1 MPKQPGNYDK
11 NWQSTFG
18 LSSILNKMGAIMLE
32 KSLVV
37 GEFHIDTSQ
46 NSLIH
51 GSRKVYLGP
60 LRTSLLHFLCKNV
73 NTVVT
78 REDLA
83 QHVWG
88 RLVTDHTINQHISQL
103 RKSVGTLSIHGLN
116 ISTIPKRGYIARM
129 EGLGVSENTM
139 SPLSQGETTTN
150 AITNMKVLVVESGSE
165 DRIQL
170 IEQLEALNVSYVE
183 GVATTI
189 EAERSVALQDFD
201 LVIVDALLPDASGIE
216 FIKSI
221 RTGQTSASAD
231 ISILNTH
238 HDVQR
243 ELLGLNSLLD
253 VQGLLLKP
261 FESSRLKQMLMVA
274 SKSNVL
280 LKPQA
285 AYELVPTNVMAAV
298 EQKLA
303 VNS

>member
-1 MPKQPGNYDK
+1 
-11 NWQSTFG
+11 
-18 LSSILNKMGAIMLE
+18 MGAIMLE

-139 SPLSQGETTTN
+139 SPLSQGESTTN
-150 AITNMKVLVVESGSE
+150 AITSMKVLVVENGSE

-201 LVIVDALLPDASGIE
+201 LIIVDALLENASGIE
-216 FIKSI
+216 LIKSI

-285 AYELVPTNVMAAV
+285 AYELVPTNVIAEM

>member
-1 MPKQPGNYDK
+1 
-11 NWQSTFG
+11 
-18 LSSILNKMGAIMLE
+18 MLE
-32 KSLVV
+32 KSLIV
-37 GEFHIDTSQ
+37 GEYHIDTSQ

-103 RKSVGTLSIHGLN
+103 RKSIGTLSLHGLN

-129 EGLGVSENTM
+129 EGVAVSDNQI
-139 SPLSQGETTTN
+139 SPMTQAEASAGSIN
-150 AITNMKVLVVESGSE
+150 SMKVLVVEVQAN

-170 IEQLEALNVSYVE
+170 IEQLEELDVAYVE
-183 GVATTI
+183 GVATAI

-201 LVIVDALLPDASGIE
+201 LVIIDTLLEDSAGIE
-216 FIKSI
+216 LIKRI

-231 ISILNTH
+231 IAVLSTH
-238 HDVQR
+238 FDVQR

-261 FESSRLKQMLMVA
+261 FETSRLKQMLMVA
-274 SKSNVL
+274 NKSNVL

-285 AYELVPTNVMAAV
+285 AYELVPTDVLAIAM
-298 EQKLA
+298 QKKA
-303 VNS
+303 VNE

>member
-1 MPKQPGNYDK
+1 
-11 NWQSTFG
+11 
-18 LSSILNKMGAIMLE
+18 MGATMLE

-37 GEFHIDTSQ
+37 GEYHIDTSQ

-51 GSRKVYLGP
+51 GNRKVYLGP

-103 RKSVGTLSIHGLN
+103 RKSIGTLSLHGLN

-129 EGLGVSENTM
+129 EGVGVSVESQV
-139 SPLSQGETTTN
+139 SPILQSESSVN
-150 AITNMKVLVVESGSE
+150 AINNMKVLVVEAE
-165 DRIQL
+165 AAERIQL
-170 IEQLEALNVSYVE
+170 IELLEDLDVAYVE

-201 LVIVDALLPDASGIE
+201 LVIVDSLLAENAGIE
-216 FIKSI
+216 LIKRI

-231 ISILNTH
+231 ICILSSH
-238 HDVQR
+238 FDVQR

-261 FESSRLKQMLMVA
+261 FDSGRLKQMLMVA
-274 SKSNVL
+274 KKSNVI

-285 AYELVPTNVMAAV
+285 AYELVPTNVLNVLQQQQAIN
-298 EQKLA
+298 E
-303 VNS
+303 

>member
-1 MPKQPGNYDK
+1 
-11 NWQSTFG
+11 
-18 LSSILNKMGAIMLE
+18 MLE

-37 GEFHIDTSQ
+37 GEYHIDTSQ

-103 RKSVGTLSIHGLN
+103 RKSIGTLSLHGLN

-129 EGLGVSENTM
+129 EGVGVSENSIAPMTQSEGAANVM
-139 SPLSQGETTTN
+139 T
-150 AITNMKVLVVESGSE
+150 AMKVLVVEGQAAE
-165 DRIQL
+165 RIQL
-170 IEQLEALNVSYVE
+170 IELLEGLDVAYVE

-201 LVIVDALLPDASGIE
+201 LVIIDTLLSDNSGLE
-216 FIKSI
+216 LIKNI
-221 RTGQTSASAD
+221 RTGKTSAAAD
-231 ISILNTH
+231 IGILSSH
-238 HDVQR
+238 FDVQR

-261 FESSRLKQMLMVA
+261 FESNRLKQMLMVA
-274 SKSNVL
+274 TKSNVV

-285 AYELVPTNVMAAV
+285 AYELVPTNVLEVAAAA
-298 EQKLA
+298 KA
-303 VNS
+303 ANS

>member
-1 MPKQPGNYDK
+1 
-11 NWQSTFG
+11 
-18 LSSILNKMGAIMLE
+18 MLE

-37 GEFHIDTSQ
+37 GEYHIDTSQ

-103 RKSVGTLSIHGLN
+103 RKSIGSLSLHGLN

-129 EGLGVSENTM
+129 EGVGVSESNI
-139 SPLSQGETTTN
+139 SPMAKSEGSSNIVT
-150 AITNMKVLVVESGSE
+150 AMKVLVVEGGASE
-165 DRIQL
+165 RIQL
-170 IEQLEALNVSYVE
+170 IELLESLDVAYVE

-201 LVIVDALLPDASGIE
+201 LVIVDTLLSDSSGVE
-216 FIKSI
+216 LIKKI
-221 RTGQTSASAD
+221 RTGQTSAAAD
-231 ISILNTH
+231 ICILSSH
-238 HDVQR
+238 FDVQR

-253 VQGLLLKP
+253 IQGLLLKP
-261 FESSRLKQMLMVA
+261 FEASRLKQMLMVA
-274 SKSNVL
+274 TKSNVV

-285 AYELVPTNVMAAV
+285 AYELIPTNVLDIVDIA
-298 EQKLA
+298 KA

>member
-1 MPKQPGNYDK
+1 
-11 NWQSTFG
+11 
-18 LSSILNKMGAIMLE
+18 MLE

-37 GEFHIDTSQ
+37 GEYHIDTSQ

-73 NTVVT
+73 NKVVT
-78 REDLA
+78 RDDLA

-103 RKSVGTLSIHGLN
+103 RKSIGTLSLHGLN

-129 EGLGVSENTM
+129 EGVGISADNQVS
-139 SPLSQGETTTN
+139 PFAQGESTVN
-150 AITNMKVLVVESGSE
+150 AISNMKVLVVEAQAD
-165 DRIQL
+165 DRIEL
-170 IEQLEALNVSYVE
+170 IGQLESLDVAYVE

-201 LVIVDALLPDASGIE
+201 LVIIDSLIAENAGIKL
-216 FIKSI
+216 IKRI

-231 ISILNTH
+231 ICILSSH
-238 HDVQR
+238 FDVQR

-261 FESSRLKQMLMVA
+261 FEVSRLKQMLMVA

-285 AYELVPTNVMAAV
+285 AYEIIPTDVLNVLV
-298 EQKLA
+298 QGKA
-303 VNS
+303 VNE

>member
-1 MPKQPGNYDK
+1 
-11 NWQSTFG
+11 
-18 LSSILNKMGAIMLE
+18 MLE

-37 GEFHIDTSQ
+37 GEYHIDTSQ

-103 RKSVGTLSIHGLN
+103 RKSIGSLSLHGLN

-129 EGLGVSENTM
+129 EGVGASENTI
-139 SPLSQGETTTN
+139 SPISKSEGSSNIMT
-150 AITNMKVLVVESGSE
+150 AMKVLVVEGGASE
-165 DRIQL
+165 RIQL
-170 IEQLEALNVSYVE
+170 IELLESLEVAYVE

-201 LVIVDALLPDASGIE
+201 LVIVDTLLSGNSGVE
-216 FIKSI
+216 LIKKI
-221 RTGQTSASAD
+221 RTGQTSAAAD
-231 ISILNTH
+231 ICILSSH
-238 HDVQR
+238 FDVQR

-253 VQGLLLKP
+253 IQGLLLKP
-261 FESSRLKQMLMVA
+261 FEVSRLKQMLMVA
-274 SKSNVL
+274 TKSNVV

-285 AYELVPTNVMAAV
+285 AYELIPTNVLEDIIDTA
-298 EQKLA
+298 KA

>member
-1 MPKQPGNYDK
+1 
-11 NWQSTFG
+11 
-18 LSSILNKMGAIMLE
+18 MLE

-37 GEFHIDTSQ
+37 GEFLIDTSQ

-51 GSRKVYLGP
+51 TNRKVYLGP

-103 RKSVGTLSIHGLN
+103 RKSIGSLSLHGLN
-116 ISTIPKRGYIARM
+116 IMTIPKRGYIARM
-129 EGLGVSENTM
+129 EGVGISENQVVTPIATASD
-139 SPLSQGETTTN
+139 SPVSSIN
-150 AITNMKVLVVESGSE
+150 SMKVLVVESLNAE
-165 DRIQL
+165 RIQL
-170 IEQLEALNVSYVE
+170 IEKLEKLQVNYVE
-183 GVATTI
+183 SVATSI

-201 LVIVDALLPDASGIE
+201 LIIVDSLLADNSGIE
-216 FIKSI
+216 LIKRI
-221 RTGQTSASAD
+221 RTGKTSAAAD
-231 ISILNTH
+231 VCILSSH
-238 HDVQR
+238 FDVQR

-261 FESSRLKQMLMVA
+261 FESNRLKQMLMVA
-274 SKSNVL
+274 NKANVV

-285 AYELVPTNVMAAV
+285 AYELVPTDVLQVLAQV
-298 EQKLA
+298 EPQA
-303 VNS
+303 VNR

>member
-1 MPKQPGNYDK
+1 
-11 NWQSTFG
+11 
-18 LSSILNKMGAIMLE
+18 MLE

-37 GEFHIDTSQ
+37 GEYHIDTSQ

-103 RKSVGTLSIHGLN
+103 RKSIGTLSLHGLN

-129 EGLGVSENTM
+129 EGVGVSENNVAPIVQ
-139 SPLSQGETTTN
+139 SEGSVN
-150 AITNMKVLVVESGSE
+150 VITGMKVLVVEAE
-165 DRIQL
+165 ATQRIQL
-170 IEQLEALNVSYVE
+170 IELLEELEVAYVE

-201 LVIVDALLPDASGIE
+201 LVIVDTLLANNSGLELIRN
-216 FIKSI
+216 I
-221 RTGQTSASAD
+221 RTGQTSAAAD
-231 ISILNTH
+231 ICILSSH
-238 HDVQR
+238 FDVQR

-274 SKSNVL
+274 TKSNVV

-285 AYELVPTNVMAAV
+285 AYELVPTNVLEVAAQ
-298 EQKLA
+298 EKA

>member
-1 MPKQPGNYDK
+1 
-11 NWQSTFG
+11 
-18 LSSILNKMGAIMLE
+18 MLE

-37 GEFHIDTSQ
+37 GEYHIDTSQ

-103 RKSVGTLSIHGLN
+103 RKSIGTLSLHGLN

-129 EGLGVSENTM
+129 EGVGISENNVAPIAQ
-139 SPLSQGETTTN
+139 SEGSAN
-150 AITNMKVLVVESGSE
+150 VITAMKVLVVEAEASQ
-165 DRIQL
+165 RIQL
-170 IEQLEALNVSYVE
+170 IELLESLDVAYVE

-201 LVIVDALLPDASGIE
+201 LVIVDTLLSDISGLE
-216 FIKSI
+216 LIKNI
-221 RTGQTSASAD
+221 RTGQTSAAAD
-231 ISILNTH
+231 ICLLSSH
-238 HDVQR
+238 FDVQR

-274 SKSNVL
+274 TKSNVV

-285 AYELVPTNVMAAV
+285 AYELVPTNVLEIAA
-298 EQKLA
+298 QAKA
-303 VNS
+303 SNS

>member
-1 MPKQPGNYDK
+1 
-11 NWQSTFG
+11 
-18 LSSILNKMGAIMLE
+18 MGTIMLE

-37 GEFHIDTSQ
+37 GEYHIDTSQ

-103 RKSVGTLSIHGLN
+103 RKSIGTLSLHGLN

-129 EGLGVSENTM
+129 EGVGISENQV
-139 SPLSQGETTTN
+139 SPMVQSEVSAN
-150 AITNMKVLVVESGSE
+150 AINSMKVLVVEGQAAE
-165 DRIQL
+165 RIEL
-170 IEQLEALNVSYVE
+170 IEQLESLEVAYVE
-183 GVATTI
+183 GVATAI

-201 LVIVDALLPDASGIE
+201 LVIVDTLLENSAGVE
-216 FIKSI
+216 LIKRI

-231 ISILNTH
+231 ICILSSH
-238 HDVQR
+238 FDVQR

-261 FESSRLKQMLMVA
+261 FETNRLKQMLMVA
-274 SKSNVL
+274 NKSNVV

-285 AYELVPTNVMAAV
+285 AYELVPTDVLEAIA
-298 EQKLA
+298 QAKA
-303 VNS
+303 VNE